1 MPVKKSTKERKD
13 QGAKNKS
20 ARVAAQN
27 KLNSMTGKD
36 ISKMSAKEKEDL
48 LIVLFQIFGL
58 ADDKGIIK

>member
-20 ARVAAQN
+20 ARLAAQN

-36 ISKMSAKEKEDL
+36 ISKLSAKEKEDL
-48 LIVLFQIFGL
+48 LIVIFQIFGM
-58 ADDKGIIK
+58 ADEKGIIK